1 MNQARI
7 RESLWM
13 SMIALSFAAIATTA
27 GAQTNGASR
36 PRVDFAVTFAADRTN
51 AVHNSNQWLT
61 GGSAE
66 LGVQA
71 WRGFGVAAKVTGLT
85 TSSIGSQGIP
95 LNLVITTIGP
105 RYRISRLNAKGQG
118 MSIYGEGLIGEA
130 NGFRS
135 EFASSAG
142 VTDSSN
148 AFAAEVGGGFDYSLA
163 SRIGLRVVE
172 ANWTRT
178 QFPNGTT
185 NLQNHL
191 QVGTGIFLRF

>member
-1 MNQARI
+1 MNQV
-7 RESLWM
+7 LWRM
-13 SMIALSFAAIATTA
+13 SFWPSIITLFLSAIATTA
-27 GAQTNGASR
+27 AAQTNGASR
-36 PRVDFAVTFAADRTN
+36 SKVDFAVTFAADRTN
-51 AVHNSNQWLT
+51 AVHNSDQWLT

-95 LNLVITTIGP
+95 LNLVITTFGP
-105 RYRISRLNAKGQG
+105 RYRISRFNAKGQG

-130 NGFRS
+130 NGFKS

-148 AFAAEVGGGFDYSLA
+148 AFAAEVAGGFDYSLA
-163 SRIGLRVVE
+163 SRIGLRIVE

-185 NLQNHL
+185 NAQNHL